1 MLRAVIIDDEL
12 NAREAIRLMV
22 EKHNL
27 ELEIVGEAD
36 GLSSGEGLIRQ
47 QKPDLVLLDIQLRD
61 GNGFDLLHRFDV
73 INFQIIFITAFEKYA
88 VKAFKFSA
96 LEYILKPVDPADL
109 VQAVK
114 KAVKSAENN
123 DINLKLNA
131 FFNNFRQINTEAKKI
146 ILSSAENLYLINV
159 NDMIRCQAELE
170 QTRVYM
176 NNQEDFLVSKPL
188 AEFDE
193 LLDGYR
199 FARINHDH
207 LINLRHALR
216 FDPGGED
223 YVFMSDKSIVPV
235 SPKMVEWLKAQ
246 ITKK

>member
-1 MLRAVIIDDEL
+1 MLRAVIVDDEF
-12 NAREAIRLMV
+12 NAREVIRLIMG
-22 EKHNL
+22 KHIP
-27 ELEIVGEAD
+27 EVEIVGEAD
-36 GLSSGEGLIRQ
+36 GIVSGEALIRQ
-47 QKPDLVLLDIQLRD
+47 HNPDLVLLDIQLTD
-61 GNGFDLLHRFDV
+61 GNGFDLLQRFDV
-73 INFQIIFITAFEKYA
+73 INFQIIFVTAFEKYA
-88 VKAFKFSA
+88 IKAFKFSA

-114 KAVKSAENN
+114 KAVKSVENN

-159 NDMIRCQAELE
+159 NDMIRCQAEHN

-176 NNQEDFLVSKPL
+176 DNQEDFLVSKPL

-199 FARINHDH
+199 FARINKDH

-216 FDPGGED
+216 LDPRGED
-223 YVFMSDKSIVPV
+223 YIFMSDKSIVPV
-235 SPKMVEWLKAQ
+235 SPKKVEWLKAE